1 MGGLRTSP
9 NELAKFMIMLS
20 NKGLY
25 NGTRVLKKDT
35 VELMEQIHW
44 YGDALNGLYKCKGLG
59 LHITDDLIEGSRLIG
74 HTGEAYGLLSNMFYD
89 ENRKFGYIMML
100 NGNNY
105 KFGDDGFTKVE
116 KEIAKIIEKNFSPNK
131 ADSFE

>member
-1 MGGLRTSP
+1 
-9 NELAKFMIMLS
+9 MLS

-35 VELMEQIHW
+35 VELMERNSLVWRMH
-44 YGDALNGLYKCKGLG
+44 LNGLYKCKGLG

-89 ENRKFGYIMML
+89 ENRNLDIL
-100 NGNNY
+100 
-105 KFGDDGFTKVE
+105 
-116 KEIAKIIEKNFSPNK
+116 
-131 ADSFE
+131 